1 MWLPLWSKY
10 LLSKLSTSEFILNRY
25 VCHAWL
31 YNINLYVNSDLENPS
46 NTQHITQMRS
56 SIWLFIHYHH
66 REWMANATK
75 YLSLYYPSCFLLQ
88 DRPNN
93 FYSNELE
100 CFCYYKSL
108 RDYRLVETLTHAP
121 PFCLTLTAIA
131 STFQQNQ
138 QTFLPSVKLSTQSL
152 VFPATNQD
160 EPSYRTITV
169 TNEGKTPVVYDFPDM
184 KLVYSWWIENM
195 H

>member
-1 MWLPLWSKY
+1 MQPNI
-10 LLSKLSTSEFILNRY
+10 FI
-25 VCHAWL
+25 C
-31 YNINLYVNSDLENPS
+31 
-46 NTQHITQMRS
+46 IT
-56 SIWLFIHYHH
+56 LHV
-66 REWMANATK
+66 
-75 YLSLYYPSCFLLQ
+75 FLLQ

-138 QTFLPSVKLSTQSL
+138 QTFLPNVKLSTQSL

-184 KLVYSWWIENM
+184 KLVYS
-195 H
+195 